1 MILGFSLSVSQG
13 FLANDLMSELML
25 GTLGIF
31 AVAAFMIM
39 LGIGKLLDLRYLK
52 VVAAI
57 VLSSLSMGILY
68 LVLTAISDGSFFGFF
83 LKATLPLSIVT
94 GFLVK
99 LDVDQK
105 TDLTRF
111 ENLL

>member
-1 MILGFSLSVSQG
+1 
-13 FLANDLMSELML
+13 
-25 GTLGIF
+25 
-31 AVAAFMIM
+31 
-39 LGIGKLLDLRYLK
+39 
-52 VVAAI
+52 
-57 VLSSLSMGILY
+57 MGILY